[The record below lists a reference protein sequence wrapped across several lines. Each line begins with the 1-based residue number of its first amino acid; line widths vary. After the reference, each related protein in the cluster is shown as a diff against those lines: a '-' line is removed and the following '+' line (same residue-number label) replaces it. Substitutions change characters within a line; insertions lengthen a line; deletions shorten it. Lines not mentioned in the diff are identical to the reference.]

1 MCDYIVGTYPGPL
14 ESTVRSRIVRIGNSH
29 GIRIPKPLLEE
40 ARLKDAVDITVENG
54 ALVVRP
60 VRKVREGWAEAARLM
75 HERGDDVLLD
85 GWDFPNEF
93 DDNDWVW
100 PGLE

>member
-1 MCDYIVGTYPGPL
+1 
-14 ESTVRSRIVRIGNSH
+14 VRSRIVRIGNSK
-29 GIRIPKPLLEE
+29 GIRIPKTLLQE
-40 ARLKDAVDITVENG
+40 AQLKDAVDITVENG

-75 HERGDDVLLD
+75 HERGEDKPLYGYV
-85 GWDFPNEF
+85 PREF
-93 DDNDWVW
+93 DEHEWDW

>member
-1 MCDYIVGTYPGPL
+1 M
-14 ESTVRSRIVRIGNSH
+14 RSRIVRIGNSK
-29 GIRIPKPLLEE
+29 GIRIPKALLEE
-40 ARLKDAVDITVENG
+40 AQLKDEVDITVENG

-60 VRKVREGWAEAARLM
+60 VRRVREGWAEAARAM
-75 HERGDDVLLD
+75 HEAGEDGPLD

-93 DDNDWVW
+93 DETEWEW

>member
-1 MCDYIVGTYPGPL
+1 M
-14 ESTVRSRIVRIGNSH
+14 RSRIVRIGNSK
-29 GIRIPKPLLEE
+29 GIRIPKTLLEE
-40 ARLKDAVDITVENG
+40 AQLKDAVDITVENG

-60 VRKVREGWAEAARLM
+60 VRKVREGWAEAFRAM
-75 HERGDDVLLD
+75 HERGEDKLLD

-93 DDNDWVW
+93 DESGEWEW

>member
-1 MCDYIVGTYPGPL
+1 M
-14 ESTVRSRIVRIGNSH
+14 RSRIVRIGNSK
-29 GIRIPKPLLEE
+29 GIRIPKALLEE
-40 ARLKDAVDITVENG
+40 AQLKDEVDITVENG

-60 VRKVREGWAEAARLM
+60 VRRVREGWAEAARAM
-75 HERGDDVLLD
+75 HEAGEDGLLD

-93 DDNDWVW
+93 DETEWEW

>member
-1 MCDYIVGTYPGPL
+1 M
-14 ESTVRSRIVRIGNSH
+14 RSRIVRIGNSH

-60 VRKVREGWAEAARLM
+60 VRKVREGWAEAFRLM
-75 HERGDDVLLD
+75 HERGEDRLLE

-93 DDNDWVW
+93 DETEWEW

>member
-1 MCDYIVGTYPGPL
+1 
-14 ESTVRSRIVRIGNSH
+14 VRSRIVRIGNSK
-29 GIRIPKPLLEE
+29 GIRIPKALLEE
-40 ARLKDAVDITVENG
+40 AQLKDEVDIAVENG

-60 VRKVREGWAEAARLM
+60 VRRVREGWAEAARAM
-75 HERGDDVLLD
+75 HEAGEDRLLD

-93 DDNDWVW
+93 DETEWEW

>member
-1 MCDYIVGTYPGPL
+1 MITLWSRTPGRL
-14 ESTVRSRIVRIGNSH
+14 ESTVRSRIVKIGNSH

-40 ARLKDAVDITVENG
+40 AGLKDAVDITVENG

-75 HERGDDVLLD
+75 HERGEDVLLD
-85 GWDFPNEF
+85 GYVPTKF
-93 DDNDWVW
+93 DEEEWEW
-100 PGLE
+100 PGLDK

>member
-1 MCDYIVGTYPGPL
+1 MRGYFVITPGL
-14 ESTVRSRIVRIGNSH
+14 ECTVRSRIVRIGNSK

-40 ARLKDAVDITVENG
+40 AQLKDAVDITVEDG

-60 VRKVREGWAEAARLM
+60 VRHPREGWAEAFRAM
-75 HERGDDVLLD
+75 HDRGEDRLLD
-85 GWDFPNEF
+85 GWDFPNDF
-93 DDNDWVW
+93 DDTESEW